1 MGGCYAAGGAA
12 ELPEN
17 VQYPRSLRVKIN
29 PANASGR
36 VTGCDR
42 VNVMLTEPSVML
54 AERVDIG
61 GTEIALSAC
70 VLPGLDPH
78 GDIAKECQD
87 GLLIL
92 SSPGQLLTALFD
104 GHGKCG
110 LSVVSFCRA
119 FLQAHF
125 LSHLQDYSTDAA
137 GTLEQVL
144 ELCDRR
150 VKEEVDCMVSGT

>member
-1 MGGCYAAGGAA
+1 MGGCYAAGGAS

-17 VQYPRSLRVKIN
+17 VQYPRSLKIKIY

-42 VNVMLTEPSVML
+42 VIVTLTEPSVVH

-61 GTEIALSAC
+61 GTEIGVSAC
-70 VLPGLDPH
+70 VIPGLDPH
-78 GDIAKECQD
+78 DDITKECQD
-87 GLLIL
+87 GLLIQA
-92 SSPGQLLTALFD
+92 SPGQLLTALFD

-110 LSVVSFCRA
+110 LAVVSFCRS
-119 FLQAHF
+119 FLRSHF

-150 VKEEVDCMVSGT
+150 VKEEVDCQVSGT